1 MKKVMKHEIDPE
13 AIRRLGYKVADIY
26 ADVVGKANALPESD
40 REALYRIAQN
50 IFTPFVEG
58 VEELSQLGETVLVET
73 CDD

>member
-1 MKKVMKHEIDPE
+1 MRHEVNPE
-13 AIRRLGYKVADIY
+13 AVRRLGYKIADIY
-26 ADVVGKANALPESD
+26 AEVIGKANALPDDD
-40 REALYRIAQN
+40 REALYRIARN